1 MTEYL
6 KGYKGF
12 EHGLICRDKQYKEN
26 TVFEEDTFYKLKDG
40 EFVECSAIIGQN
52 PYMSNTELWNIK
64 TGHAL
69 QPDISDKP
77 YVQYGVAAE
86 PLIRELFKL
95 NYPKYEVLYEENNS
109 WFNSDYPFAAA
120 SLDGWLVERETGRT
134 GIWECKTSEIV
145 SSMHKE
151 KWQDKIP
158 MNYYCQ
164 ILHYL
169 MVRTDCEFAHLTAL
183 LTWKFEDKE
192 MYQQLRNYHIERED
206 AQDDIEYLKNKESEF
221 WEYVQDGKRPAL
233 VLPEI

>member
-1 MTEYL
+1 
-6 KGYKGF
+6 
-12 EHGLICRDKQYKEN
+12 
-26 TVFEEDTFYKLKDG
+26 
-40 EFVECSAIIGQN
+40 
-52 PYMSNTELWNIK
+52 MSNTELWNIK